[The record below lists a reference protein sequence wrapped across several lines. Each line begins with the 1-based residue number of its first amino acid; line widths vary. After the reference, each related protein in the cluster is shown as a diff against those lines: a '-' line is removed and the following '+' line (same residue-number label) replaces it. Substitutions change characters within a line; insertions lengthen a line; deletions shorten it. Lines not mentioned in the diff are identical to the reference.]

1 MNMVSLFQCFSPY
14 GERDCQAV
22 SSLGNRALTGVYMEM
37 RIEPYD
43 ADRLDA
49 VIRLSL
55 RAWTPVFDS
64 IQKVMDLDVYRE
76 FYPDDWR
83 VNQQKAV
90 EDVCAAEDTNVWVAI
105 DAGSTVGFVAV
116 KLDSESSMGEI
127 YMIAVDP
134 DFQGHGIGS
143 ALTEFAVNWMK
154 DAGMSVAMVETGGD
168 PGHGAARRTY
178 EKAGFG
184 LLPIAR
190 YFKKL

>member
-1 MNMVSLFQCFSPY
+1 
-14 GERDCQAV
+14 
-22 SSLGNRALTGVYMEM
+22 M

-43 ADRLDA
+43 PRQLDA

-64 IQKVMDLDVYRE
+64 IQNAMDANVYRE
-76 FYPDDWR
+76 FYPDWR
-83 VNQQKAV
+83 VSQQKAV

-127 YMIAVDP
+127 YMVAVDP
-134 DFQGHGIGS
+134 HFQGHGIGT
-143 ALTEFAVNWMK
+143 ALMEFALDWMK
-154 DAGMSVAMVETGGD
+154 DAGMSIAMVETGGD
-168 PGHGAARRTY
+168 PGHAPARRTY
-178 EKAGFG
+178 EKLGFG